1 MACKTNTTGA
11 TLKIV
16 VRLADDAKLD
26 QNEIY
31 LVGNVNKFGSWDL
44 EKAVTLKYV
53 KSLGAYS
60 VSRKFDLGTEV
71 EFKLLNS
78 KSWNNVEKGIFTEEI
93 KNHNVTVNED
103 TTVVIDVYHW
113 N

>member
-1 MACKTNTTGA
+1 MANTNVNNA

-16 VRLADDAKLD
+16 VRLAENAQLN

-31 LVGNVNKFGSWDL
+31 AVGNIAKLGHWDV
-44 EKAVTLKYV
+44 ENAVTLKYV
-53 KSLGAYS
+53 KSLNAYS
-60 VSRKFDLGTEV
+60 VRRTIPVGTTV

-93 KNHNVTVNED
+93 RNHNVTVNED

>member
-1 MACKTNTTGA
+1 MANTNNV

-16 VRLADDAKLD
+16 VKLGD
-26 QNEIY
+26 NAQLNQNEIY
-31 LVGNVNKFGSWDL
+31 AVGNIEKLGNWDV
-44 EKAVTLKYV
+44 ENAITLKYV
-53 KSLGAYS
+53 KSLNAYTVRRS
-60 VSRKFDLGTEV
+60 IPVGTNV

-93 KNHNVTVNED
+93 KNHNVVVNED